1 MPCAGILCIELLRA
15 SNLAPPT
22 PTTESLTAA
31 AVYAPVQLS
40 RSQVI
45 QNLTM
50 FKALLDW
57 LRPTDN
63 NSQLSSKFK
72 KVLQRIIDTVFD
84 SLEPLQYGT
93 QTQQRLNE
101 QQQFQ
106 RQDGM
111 HDQQS
116 PGQNLSSTTIDAEHD
131 LDLDPALVAISDMDW
146 LNTIDWTQG
155 GWLEQSNQPFLH

>member
-22 PTTESLTAA
+22 PATESSMAA
-31 AVYAPVQLS
+31 TVHAPVQLS

-45 QNLTM
+45 QSLTM
-50 FKALLDW
+50 YKALLDW
-57 LRPTDN
+57 IRPTDN
-63 NSQLSSKFK
+63 NAQLSSKFS

-84 SLEPLQYGT
+84 SLGPFHGA
-93 QTQQRLNE
+93 QTHHRPNE
-101 QQQFQ
+101 QYYQ
-106 RQDGM
+106 RQYEV
-111 HDQQS
+111 HDQQ
-116 PGQNLSSTTIDAEHD
+116 PQNLSTGIDAEHD
-131 LDLDPALVAISDMDW
+131 LDLDPALIASNDMDW

>member
-1 MPCAGILCIELLRA
+1 
-15 SNLAPPT
+15 
-22 PTTESLTAA
+22 
-31 AVYAPVQLS
+31 
-40 RSQVI
+40 
-45 QNLTM
+45 M

-63 NSQLSSKFK
+63 NAQLSNKFK

-84 SLEPLQYGT
+84 SLEPLQYGA

-101 QQQFQ
+101 QQQLH
-106 RQDGM
+106 R

-116 PGQNLSSTTIDAEHD
+116 PGQNLSSTTVDAEHD
-131 LDLDPALVAISDMDW
+131 LEVDPALVAISDMDW

>member
-22 PTTESLTAA
+22 PATESSTTAA
-31 AVYAPVQLS
+31 IHAPVQLS

-45 QNLTM
+45 QSLTM
-50 FKALLDW
+50 YKALLDW
-57 LRPTDN
+57 IRPTDN
-63 NSQLSSKFK
+63 NAQLSSKFS

-84 SLEPLQYGT
+84 SLGPFHGA
-93 QTQQRLNE
+93 QTQHRPNE
-101 QQQFQ
+101 QYYQ
-106 RQDGM
+106 RQYEV
-111 HDQQS
+111 HDQQ
-116 PGQNLSSTTIDAEHD
+116 PQNLSTSIDAEHD
-131 LDLDPALVAISDMDW
+131 LDLDPALIASNDMDW

>member
-15 SNLAPPT
+15 TNLAPLTPAT
-22 PTTESLTAA
+22 ELPTTAA
-31 AVYAPVQLS
+31 IHSPVRLS

-57 LRPTDN
+57 IRPTDN
-63 NSQLSSKFK
+63 NAQLSSKFS

-84 SLEPLQYGT
+84 SLGPLYGA
-93 QTQQRLNE
+93 QSQQRPDE
-101 QQQFQ
+101 QRIQ
-106 RQDGM
+106 RQYEID
-111 HDQQS
+111 DQQ
-116 PGQNLSSTTIDAEHD
+116 PQGQNLSSATIDIEHD
-131 LDLDPALVAISDMDW
+131 LNLDPVLIASNDMDW

-155 GWLEQSNQPFLH
+155 DWLEQSNQTFLR